1 MEYWLRQDNI
11 AIVVIKTWQVQ
22 NEAFDGIGGLAGP
35 VPILFTAQ
43 PAELRTKIENNPD
56 GFFAE
61 LYRFMSR

>member
-22 NEAFDGIGGLAGP
+22 NEAFNGIGGLAGP

-61 LYRFMSR
+61 LNRFMSR

>member
-1 MEYWLRQDNI
+1 MEYWLRQDDI
-11 AIVVIKTWQVQ
+11 AVVVIKTWQVQ
-22 NEAFDGIGGLAGP
+22 NEAFDGIGGLAGL

-61 LYRFMSR
+61 LNRFMSR

>member
-1 MEYWLRQDNI
+1 MEYLLRQDDI
-11 AIVVIKTWQVQ
+11 AVVVIKTWQVQ

-61 LYRFMSR
+61 LNRFMSR

>member
-1 MEYWLRQDNI
+1 MVQCLRQDDI
-11 AIVVIKTWQVQ
+11 AVVVIKAWQVQ
-22 NEAFDGIGGLAGP
+22 NEALDGFGGLAGP

-61 LYRFMSR
+61 LNKFMAR

>member
-1 MEYWLRQDNI
+1 MEHWLRQDDI

-61 LYRFMSR
+61 LNRFMSR

>member
-1 MEYWLRQDNI
+1 M
-11 AIVVIKTWQVQ
+11 VIKAWQVQ
-22 NEAFDGIGGLAGP
+22 NEAFDGFGGLAGP

-61 LYRFMSR
+61 LNKFMSR